1 MLLNN
6 FLMKENKFIT
16 FSLIKHIEINQKK
29 EENCKCKAKVKKIE
43 MRVYQ

>member
-29 EENCKCKAKVKKIE
+29 KKIVNVKQKL
-43 MRVYQ
+43 RK